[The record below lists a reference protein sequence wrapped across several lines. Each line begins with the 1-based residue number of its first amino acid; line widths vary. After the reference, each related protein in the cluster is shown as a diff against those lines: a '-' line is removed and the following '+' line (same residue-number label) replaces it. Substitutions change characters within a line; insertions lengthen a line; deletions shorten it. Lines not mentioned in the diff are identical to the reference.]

1 MKWKHFD
8 FVGNKKIFFA
18 ISLALFAVI
27 LIVSLIFGVKV
38 DVAFKGGSITTYNY
52 TGTIDFKELENQV
65 QSIIGDVQINQK
77 AGIAGGSNSF
87 DIVSTTDDGVNADKQ
102 NELSIFLSETYKD
115 QLELLSNS
123 SVNPVI
129 GREFFVK
136 GLSAVLFASIVLVV
150 YIGFRFKKIKGISAG
165 VASVVALVHDV
176 IMVFGAFVI
185 FRIPLDDNFIAVLL
199 TILGYSIN
207 DTIVIYDR
215 LRENQKS
222 HGKSL
227 SPGKL
232 MNKSI
237 NETMTRTIGTSSAVL
252 GTLVVVCI
260 VATISNVPSIIS
272 FAFPMLIGAISG
284 TYSSIFIAGPL
295 WVMWQDVK
303 AKKEK
308 QAKLEHHYQK

>member
-8 FVGNKKIFFA
+8 FVGNKKIFFC

-27 LIVSLIFGVKV
+27 LIVSLIFGVKM

-52 TGTIDFKELENQV
+52 TGTLDFNELENQV
-65 QSIIGDVQINQK
+65 QSIVGEVKVNQK

-87 DIVSTTDDGVNADKQ
+87 DIVSTTDDGIDAEKQ
-102 NELSIFLSETYKD
+102 NQLSVLLTEKYGD

-129 GREFFVK
+129 GREFFIK
-136 GLSAVLFASIVLVV
+136 GLAAVLFASIVLVV
-150 YIGFRFKKIKGISAG
+150 YIGFRFKKIKGMSAG

-185 FRIPLDDNFIAVLL
+185 FGIPLDDNFIAVLL

-215 LRENQKS
+215 LRENQKLY
-222 HGKSL
+222 GKTM

-237 NETMTRTIGTSSAVL
+237 NETMTRTLGTSCAVL
-252 GTLVVVCI
+252 GTLVVVCV
-260 VATISNVPSIIS
+260 VALVSNVPSIIS

-295 WVMWQDVK
+295 WVMWQEFK

-308 QAKLEHHYQK
+308 QDKVAHHYHK